1 MLKIAICGEQ
11 LEYLKEINELVY
23 RFLNKKG
30 ISNEIHIFSFRKEIL
45 YFAAGFDILFLD
57 VEEDSKHVIEAAEKL
72 RKQNKK
78 ITIVFF
84 SKTSRNWGKAFQIHA
99 FDFIRGPITKIKIEK
114 VLEDYFFLMEE
125 VNRKNVCFLLPK
137 GVIILDVDDIVYF
150 YYKDKKH
157 IKLKTMTEEYVIKE
171 NLYDIYDKLNDNFY
185 IPHRCCIV
193 NINYIKKID
202 NYEIFMKNG
211 EILPLAQK
219 KKKDFLVRVYNFVN
233 WQKET
238 NTNNSQNI

>member
-11 LEYLKEINELVY
+11 LKYLKEINEFVC
-23 RFLNKKG
+23 RFLSERG
-30 ISNEIHIFSFRKEIL
+30 IGNEIHIFSFREENL
-45 YFAAGFDILFLD
+45 FFAEGFDILFLD
-57 VEEDSKHVIEAAEKL
+57 VEENSKQVIEAAEKL

-84 SKTSRNWGKAFQIHA
+84 SKTSRNWGKAFQIHV
-99 FDFIRGPITKIKIEK
+99 FDFIRGPITELKIEK
-114 VLEDYFFLMEE
+114 VLEDYIFLMEE
-125 VNRKNVCFLLPK
+125 TNHKNVCFLSPK
-137 GVIILDVDDIVYF
+137 GIIILDVNDIVYF
-150 YYKDKKH
+150 YYQDKKH
-157 IKLKTMTEEYVIKE
+157 IKLKTMMEEYIIKE
-171 NLYDIYDKLNDNFY
+171 NLYNIYDKLNDNFY

-202 NYEIFMKNG
+202 DFEIFMKNG

-219 KKKDFLVRVYNFVN
+219 KKKNFLAKVYNSVN
-233 WQKET
+233 WQKEA